1 MALPLEVDFSR
12 RTSPRPA
19 EVNAAAVILAAG
31 ESRRMGRPKAFLP
44 FRGGTFLSGIAT
56 ALGRRCSPVIAVFGF
71 DADRLIAR
79 LKSSVPAT
87 VTGIENPAWEL
98 GMLTSL
104 QAGLRAVP
112 ATCDAVLFTLVDHPA
127 IQSAT
132 IDALLGSDAA
142 IAIPRFENRR
152 GHPVLIRRRVMEEF
166 VAEPPQSKVRDVI
179 DRHAAEI
186 EYIDVGDPG
195 ISDDI
200 DDPGLYQ
207 ELLAREARRA

>member
-1 MALPLEVDFSR
+1 
-12 RTSPRPA
+12 
-19 EVNAAAVILAAG
+19 VNAGAVILAAG
-31 ESRRMGRPKAFLP
+31 ESRRMGRPKAYLP
-44 FRGGTFLSGIAT
+44 FRGGTFLSGIAAT
-56 ALGRRCSPVIAVFGF
+56 LGRRCAPVIAVFGF

-79 LKSSVPAT
+79 LESSGPAM
-87 VTGIENPAWEL
+87 VTGVENPAWEL

-112 ATCDAVLFTLVDHPA
+112 PACDAVLFTLVDHPA

-132 IDALLGSDAA
+132 IDALLLSEGA
-142 IAIPRFENRR
+142 IAIPRFKNRR

-166 VAEPPQSKVRDVI
+166 AAEPPHSKVRDVI

-186 EYIDVGDPG
+186 DYIDVADPG

-200 DDPGLYQ
+200 DDPALY
-207 ELLAREARRA
+207 EDLLAREARRA